1 MRYVRVVA
9 LVAALVVV
17 GSGCQLVWS
26 ANRHAAAPAE
36 AVKPW
41 WCRSGAA
48 PELTPA
54 QCQGLSAQLDLAL
67 IAARAR
73 PHASD
78 AIAGGATSSPYVA
91 GEGAAFRF
99 SGPTAGF
106 APQAPDTLLYD
117 GVAPTSQLAAIEW
130 NVSAGTA
137 PEGFVGDHDVW
148 TDLGGGTW
156 RLRAWLI
163 RPFENQNDLFAGSHP
178 CLGATS
184 ATYDIT
190 DACYTSTHPEPLR
203 VLVTNDDGYSAA
215 GIDAVVE
222 ALLDMPNL
230 DITVSAPLENQSG
243 TGDSTTPGGVTA
255 TDEETASGYPAT
267 AVDGFPADSV
277 LYALNVLRENPD
289 LVVSGSNAGQN
300 IVLPIVNLSGTVG
313 AARVAARNGISAVA
327 ISQEL
332 GSPPDFPESA
342 VAITEWVTEYLLGRA
357 GPPGQV
363 VANINVPTCT
373 AGSIR
378 GTATLPMATAFNSRP
393 FGPTDCTST
402 VTTFADDLDAFLNG
416 FVSISNAGTG

>member
-1 MRYVRVVA
+1 
-9 LVAALVVV
+9 
-17 GSGCQLVWS
+17 
-26 ANRHAAAPAE
+26 
-36 AVKPW
+36 
-41 WCRSGAA
+41 
-48 PELTPA
+48 
-54 QCQGLSAQLDLAL
+54 
-67 IAARAR
+67 
-73 PHASD
+73 
-78 AIAGGATSSPYVA
+78 
-91 GEGAAFRF
+91 
-99 SGPTAGF
+99 
-106 APQAPDTLLYD
+106 
-117 GVAPTSQLAAIEW
+117 
-130 NVSAGTA
+130 
-137 PEGFVGDHDVW
+137 VGDHDVW
-148 TDLGGGTW
+148 TDVGGGTW
-156 RLRAWLI
+156 RLRLWII
-163 RPFENQNDLFAGSHP
+163 RPFENQNDVFAESHP
-178 CLGATS
+178 CLFPTGAVF
-184 ATYDIT
+184 DIT
-190 DACYTSTHPEPLR
+190 EACYTSTHPEPLR

-243 TGDSTTPGGVTA
+243 TGDSTTPGAVTA

-332 GSPPDFPESA
+332 GSPPDFPASA